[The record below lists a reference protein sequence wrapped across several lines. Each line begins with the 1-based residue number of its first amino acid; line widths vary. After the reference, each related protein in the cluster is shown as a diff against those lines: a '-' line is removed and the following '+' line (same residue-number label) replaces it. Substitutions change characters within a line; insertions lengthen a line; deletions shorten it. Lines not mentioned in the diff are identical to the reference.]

1 MLNKLKKN
9 KNSTM
14 KKVLFAALFTM
25 CLLFASC
32 GVKTAETETVVGDT
46 LTTVIEPDTTLC
58 DTVLTD
64 TVR

>member
-1 MLNKLKKN
+1 
-9 KNSTM
+9 M

-32 GVKTAETETVVGDT
+32 GVNTAETETVVGDT